1 MSEDISD
8 LPENLTIYSS
18 QVGIDNMTLYFGN
31 KKEVLSKFWNLY
43 VEEVK
48 YNITEPSCYGI
59 THLENWHYM
68 VYDSGKCYLARIGN
82 NQNETI
88 VDLPNEPKTIH
99 INSQELALGTFVDDN
114 FRAIHS
120 NRGYHYIF
128 VMYEGTQN
136 IAECGVHCIF
146 DSEDKCDF
154 YYFHDSVCYLGNFN
168 ILSPIENVYTG
179 EVTNYINNKNLNDMR
194 DTLYEFHI
202 NVTESNW
209 RKHIVETMTN
219 ISTEIECGAIA
230 ALYFPHEI
238 DFYRYESH
246 ECFLGDMTQTK
257 EEDTGLT
264 NNSLIKIHKC
274 EYIPVCILIRLSL
287 QLYIGS
293 QLQYMLK
300 TIMTKLL

>member
-1 MSEDISD
+1 MVFRGSVDISF
-8 LPENLTIYSS
+8 S
-18 QVGIDNMTLYFGN
+18 
-31 KKEVLSKFWNLY
+31 
-43 VEEVK
+43 
-48 YNITEPSCYGI
+48 
-59 THLENWHYM
+59 
-68 VYDSGKCYLARIGN
+68 
-82 NQNETI
+82 
-88 VDLPNEPKTIH
+88 
-99 INSQELALGTFVDDN
+99 
-114 FRAIHS
+114 
-120 NRGYHYIF
+120 
-128 VMYEGTQN
+128 
-136 IAECGVHCIF
+136 
-146 DSEDKCDF
+146 
-154 YYFHDSVCYLGNFN
+154 
-168 ILSPIENVYTG
+168 IENVYTG

-274 EYIPVCILIRLSL
+274 EYILHSCLYFDSSHYNCILLFNCSACSKPL
-287 QLYIGS
+287 
-293 QLQYMLK
+293 
-300 TIMTKLL
+300 